1 MMCHNGTMNLDPY
14 IENVQGQLAAAVAS
28 GSDEARALAEQL
40 APALASAIRL
50 ALQDALAA
58 AADEITVELAPGSV
72 ELRLRGREPEFVV
85 SPPPADAPLAE
96 TVELPP
102 VRIEPAEAKPGA
114 MSRINVR
121 MPEQLRLRIEAAAAS
136 AGLSVNAW
144 LVRAAAAAADRTGQE
159 SRGRGPATGG
169 QSFTGWAR

>member
-1 MMCHNGTMNLDPY
+1 MHLEPY
-14 IENVQGQLAAAVAS
+14 IENVQRQLAASVAG

-40 APALASAIRL
+40 APALSSAIRL

-85 SPPPADAPLAE
+85 SPAPADPPASE
-96 TVELPP
+96 TDELPP
-102 VRIEPAEAKPGA
+102 VRIDPVEAKPGA

-121 MPEQLRLRIEAAAAS
+121 MPEQL
-136 AGLSVNAW
+136 
-144 LVRAAAAAADRTGQE
+144 
-159 SRGRGPATGG
+159 
-169 QSFTGWAR
+169 